1 MEDEKDKTDGLRSG
15 SGCGSGSGDGDAGV
29 AKTLRQ
35 ALQQQH

>member
-15 SGCGSGSGDGDAGV
+15 SRCGSGSGDGDAGV

>member
-35 ALQQQH
+35 ALQQKQ